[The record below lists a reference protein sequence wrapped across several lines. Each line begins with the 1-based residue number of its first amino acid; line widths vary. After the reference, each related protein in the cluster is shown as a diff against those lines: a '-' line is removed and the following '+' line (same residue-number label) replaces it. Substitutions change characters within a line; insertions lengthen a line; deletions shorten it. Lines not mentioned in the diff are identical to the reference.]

1 MLRSFITVL
10 FFLAAPAWAEN
21 VTINTF
27 RGPVDVAK
35 NPDTVVVFDV
45 SALDSLDALGVEI
58 DGVVSPVFV
67 DYVDDTIK
75 DVPHVGNL
83 FEPDFEA
90 VAALA
95 PDLIIAG
102 GRSHKVVPQLAKIA
116 PTIDMTVW
124 EENVEQGKDRLTAFG
139 RIFDKQEK
147 AAELIAEFDRK
158 AAAAKAALQG
168 KGDALIV
175 MTVGPKV
182 SAYGAAGR
190 FGWLHRLLGLP
201 EAVEGVDKSAH
212 GEAVSFEFIREA
224 DPDILLV
231 IDRLAAIGRDGARAR
246 TTLDNALIHDTKAWK
261 SGKVVFLDS
270 APLYVA
276 GGGIQSMT
284 RMIDAITRAVL
295 DE

>member
-1 MLRSFITVL
+1 MLYRL
-10 FFLAAPAWAEN
+10 LAVFCLLASPMWAET

-27 RGPVDVAK
+27 RGSAEVAK
-35 NPDTVVVFDV
+35 NPDKVVVFDI

-67 DYVDDTIK
+67 DYVDDTTEGA
-75 DVPHVGNL
+75 VPVGNL

-102 GRSHKVVPQLAKIA
+102 GRSHKVVPKLARIA

-124 EENVEQGKDRLTAFG
+124 QDTVEQGKDRLLSYGKIFG
-139 RIFDKQEK
+139 KEAK
-147 AAELIAEFDRK
+147 AEALIAEFDKK
-158 AAAAKAALQG
+158 AAAAKASLQG
-168 KGDALIV
+168 KGTALII

-190 FGWLHRLLGLP
+190 FGWLHQITGLP
-201 EAVEGVDKSAH
+201 EAVEGVDQSAH

-224 DPDILLV
+224 DPDILIV
-231 IDRLAAIGRDGARAR
+231 IDRLAAIGRDGARAEA
-246 TTLDNALIHDTKAWK
+246 TLDNALVHDTKAWK
-261 SGKVVFLDS
+261 NGKVIFLES
-270 APLYVA
+270 APLYIA

-284 RMIDAITRAVL
+284 RMIETITGSLA